1 MSSLSEL
8 TLCKLGLGVN
18 PGPLTLPS
26 CSLSW
31 KLIKRRMCWVPLAHK
46 SARPLG
52 SLPRAPLRPPTYPG
66 LGLIRAPGGTPVLLS
81 VWGHPQ

>member
-8 TLCKLGLGVN
+8 LFCKPGLGVN

-31 KLIKRRMCWVPLAHK
+31 KLIQRRPCWVPRAHK
-46 SARPLG
+46 SAPPPG
-52 SLPRAPLRPPTYPG
+52 SLPHAPLRPPTYPG
-66 LGLIRAPGGTPVLLS
+66 LSLIQAPGVTPVLLG
-81 VWGHPQ
+81 VWGHP